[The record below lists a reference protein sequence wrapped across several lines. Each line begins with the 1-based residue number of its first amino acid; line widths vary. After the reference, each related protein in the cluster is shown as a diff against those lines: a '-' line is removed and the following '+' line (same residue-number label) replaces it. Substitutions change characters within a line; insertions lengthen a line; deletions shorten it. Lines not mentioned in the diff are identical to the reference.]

1 MEGCVPSMRQDK
13 HIHTPFC
20 PHGSTDALEGYIEK
34 AIASGFEE
42 ICFTEHAP
50 LPDAFIDPT
59 PLKDSGMNFTL
70 LEAYFTSIAKVKHQY
85 AKDISILCGLEVDF
99 IEGFEQQTTHF
110 LNQYGEH
117 LDDAIMSVHF
127 LRDQNHYVCIDYSPE
142 VFMAFA
148 AQLGSITRVYEHYYN
163 TVEKSIIAD
172 LGPYKPKRIGHPTL
186 VHKFQLAHKENIND
200 TAMIQQVLRTMQAY
214 NYELDVNSAGLVK
227 EFCLEPYPPYPMIKY
242 AKSLG
247 IPLVFGSDA
256 HTIKGLHQ
264 QYDAIKELL

>member
-1 MEGCVPSMRQDK
+1 MKQDK

-34 AIASGFEE
+34 AIAAGFQE
-42 ICFTEHAP
+42 ISFTEHAP
-50 LPDAFIDPT
+50 LPEAFIDPT
-59 PLKDSGMNFTL
+59 PLQDSGMDLTL

-99 IEGFEQQTTHF
+99 IEGFEQQTSDF
-110 LNQYGEH
+110 LTQYGPE
-117 LDDAIMSVHF
+117 LDDAILSVHF
-127 LRDQNHYVCIDYSPE
+127 LREQDNYVCIDYSPE
-142 VFMAFA
+142 VFIDFA
-148 AQLGSITRVYEHYYN
+148 KQLGSTASVYERYYA
-163 TVEKSIIAD
+163 TVEKSILAD

-186 VHKFQLAHKENIND
+186 VHKFQLAHNETIND
-200 TAMIQQVLRTMQAY
+200 TAMIQHILQTMHKHH
-214 NYELDVNSAGLVK
+214 YELDVNSAGLVK
-227 EFCLEPYPPYPMIKY
+227 EFCLEPYPPYAMITY

-247 IPLVFGSDA
+247 IPLVYGSDA